1 MRTVLRSFSR
11 TLHRFWEWA
20 LHQAGKIQDLQQKDK
35 YLDWLFDL
43 EYNLLK
49 LPKPNKVVFLNVPVA
64 TSQKLRKA
72 REEKEGFKSAFIS
85 LPLINSDNNKS
96 FSLDFY
102 IASSNRPYLNS
113 IEISMCFDVPKDRVI
128 SSEELNELNADK
140 FEYKYVQDFEI
151 EDFSMTMYY
160 HIVMNTK
167 MAFFI
172 IDDFAMEDFN
182 HEQLTNLQNK
192 YQD

>member
-1 MRTVLRSFSR
+1 M
-11 TLHRFWEWA
+11 A
-20 LHQAGKIQDLQQKDK
+20 
-35 YLDWLFDL
+35 
-43 EYNLLK
+43 N
-49 LPKPNKVVFLNVPVA
+49 PKPVVLKVQPINIRLVYKRIKEYYGHIFGKDFPPLKVD
-64 TSQKLRKA
+64 K
-72 REEKEGFKSAFIS
+72 KEGFKSAFIS

-113 IEISMCFDVPKDRVI
+113 VEISMCFDVPKDRVI